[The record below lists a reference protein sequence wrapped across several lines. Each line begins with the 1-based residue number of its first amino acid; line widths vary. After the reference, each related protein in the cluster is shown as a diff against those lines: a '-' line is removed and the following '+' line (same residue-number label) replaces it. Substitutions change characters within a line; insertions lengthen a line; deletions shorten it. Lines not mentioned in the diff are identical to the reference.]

1 MTRDQM
7 FMQAALAQARLAADE
22 GEVPVGA
29 VVVYRDEI
37 IAAAHKTRENDK
49 CATSH
54 AELRALEMACSARG
68 GWRLFDC
75 ELYVT
80 LEPCAMCAGAAVNAR
95 VERVVY
101 GAPDKRFGAL
111 GSAFDLMAVELNH
124 RYEVVAGVLEDECRE
139 LLQSFFRQ
147 RRGFRNADGTG
158 N

>member
-7 FMQAALAQARLAADE
+7 FMQAALDQARLAADE

-37 IAAAHKTRENDK
+37 IAAAHNTRENDK

-124 RYEVVAGVLEDECRE
+124 RYEVVEGVLEDECRE

-147 RRGFRNADGTG
+147 RRGYRNADGTG